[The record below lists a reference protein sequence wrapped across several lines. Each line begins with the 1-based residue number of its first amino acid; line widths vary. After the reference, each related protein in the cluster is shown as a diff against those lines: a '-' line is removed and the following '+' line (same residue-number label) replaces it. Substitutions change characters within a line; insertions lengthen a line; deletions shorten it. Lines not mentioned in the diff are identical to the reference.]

1 MGLKLG
7 PSSLMMFDYIQ
18 AGCSCDKR
26 LSEQVQRT
34 KNFKC
39 LIFLSRKTKLKLER
53 VTMELLESRAYIRTK
68 DIMLGFVHK
77 KKKNKITLREI
88 LLQNKKNRG
97 KVNVLTLIV
106 WKYHKRIPICM
117 WYVVLLWS
125 SKAKIDLQLHFFT
138 VIFQI
143 QSCLNDQAKGFFY
156 VLGGFKLTSFSL
168 QVTIRNPQA
177 DFLLSI

>member
-1 MGLKLG
+1 
-7 PSSLMMFDYIQ
+7 
-18 AGCSCDKR
+18 
-26 LSEQVQRT
+26 
-34 KNFKC
+34 
-39 LIFLSRKTKLKLER
+39 
-53 VTMELLESRAYIRTK
+53 
-68 DIMLGFVHK
+68 MLGFVHK